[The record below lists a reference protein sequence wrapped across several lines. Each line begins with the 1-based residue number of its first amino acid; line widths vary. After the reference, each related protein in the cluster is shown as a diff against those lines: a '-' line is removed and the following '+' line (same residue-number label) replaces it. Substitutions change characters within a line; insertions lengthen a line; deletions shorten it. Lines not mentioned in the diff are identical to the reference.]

1 MFCHKLINVGHIH
14 FNLVYGERF
23 LKHICLVVCKPVLL
37 HYTPNIVYLGGDSLE
52 CSWIG
57 FLEKESEVSYYTF
70 DVGTTEGDD
79 SVYASAH
86 LEAGTRVH
94 RATGKYFD
102 NVLFMY
108 VAYISVICISYLK
121 LIARHQSC
129 LHWQFILTFTF
140 KITICASKSWK
151 EVFKYVKSVSRYKKL
166 RCKCPAPANR

>member
-1 MFCHKLINVGHIH
+1 MRASGNIF
-14 FNLVYGERF
+14 
-23 LKHICLVVCKPVLL
+23 VLL
-37 HYTPNIVYLGGDSLE
+37 FSKPALVHYKPTTVYLGGDSLE

-86 LEAGTRVH
+86 LEAGTCAH

-108 VAYISVICISYLK
+108 VDLFLSY
-121 LIARHQSC
+121 
-129 LHWQFILTFTF
+129 
-140 KITICASKSWK
+140 
-151 EVFKYVKSVSRYKKL
+151 VFRTKK
-166 RCKCPAPANR
+166 